1 MKAAQCY
8 LLEILNRIR
17 IYAEAL
23 SGANCWSPTSLANT
37 LA

>member
-23 SGANCWSPTSLANT
+23 SGANWSPTSLANT